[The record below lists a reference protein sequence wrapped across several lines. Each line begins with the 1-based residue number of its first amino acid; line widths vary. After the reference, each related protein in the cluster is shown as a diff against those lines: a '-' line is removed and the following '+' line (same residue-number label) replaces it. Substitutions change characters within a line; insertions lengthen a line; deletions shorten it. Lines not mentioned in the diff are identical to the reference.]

1 MKKLSTKEWIGV
13 VVALVIVG
21 VFMIFPQILRSL
33 KANDTANATPTPAM
47 DSVDSVTL
55 PQ

>member
-1 MKKLSTKEWIGV
+1 MKKLSKNEWIGV

-21 VFMIFPQILRSL
+21 VFMIFPQVLRSIEG
-33 KANDTANATPTPAM
+33 KNAATPSISPAAI
-47 DSVDSVTL
+47 DAAQL

>member
-1 MKKLSTKEWIGV
+1 MKKLSKKEWIGV

-21 VFMIFPQILRSL
+21 VFMIFPQVLRSI
-33 KANDTANATPTPAM
+33 KGNSAMPVVSPAA
-47 DSVDSVTL
+47 VDAVQL

>member
-1 MKKLSTKEWIGV
+1 MKKLSKKEWIGV

-21 VFMIFPQILRSL
+21 VFMIFPQVL
-33 KANDTANATPTPAM
+33 KSIQGNSAMPEISPAAIDTAQ
-47 DSVDSVTL
+47 L